1 MICNNKA
8 RMIGKLKGIVD
19 SIYEEYLIL
28 DINGVGYRVFCS
40 NKILSSIEV
49 GSSLSLII
57 QTIVKED
64 AIMLFGFLND
74 YEKTWFETLC
84 KVNGIG
90 NKMALKIMG
99 TLTIDE
105 ILIAIESQ
113 DSKIFCRA
121 PGVGQ
126 KIASRIITEL
136 KDIRKTLGI
145 FDNIEINIDT
155 NNNNINNLD
164 SDTRLKDALSALENL
179 GYQKNV
185 AYNIIVSILKEREDI
200 VIESL
205 ITEALKRINNF

>member
-1 MICNNKA
+1 
-8 RMIGKLKGIVD
+8 MIGKLKGIVD
-19 SIYEEYLIL
+19 SIYDEYLIL
-28 DINGVGYRVFCS
+28 DVNGVGYRIFCS
-40 NKILSSIEV
+40 SKILSNIEV
-49 GSSLSLII
+49 GSALSLTI
-57 QTIVKED
+57 QTIVRED

-99 TLTIDE
+99 ALTIDE
-105 ILIAIESQ
+105 ILMAIDSQ
-113 DSKIFCRA
+113 DSKMFCRA

-136 KDIRKTLGI
+136 KDIRKTLG
-145 FDNIEINIDT
+145 NLESIEININAIST
-155 NNNNINNLD
+155 NTSSLEN
-164 SDTRLKDALSALENL
+164 DTRLKDALSALENL

-185 AYNIIVSILKEREDI
+185 AYNIIVNILKEREDI

>member
-1 MICNNKA
+1 
-8 RMIGKLKGIVD
+8 MIGKLKGIVD

-40 NKILSSIEV
+40 SKILSNIEV
-49 GSSLSLII
+49 GSALSLTI
-57 QTIVKED
+57 QTIVRED

-99 TLTIDE
+99 ALTIDE
-105 ILIAIESQ
+105 ILMAIDSQ
-113 DSKIFCRA
+113 DSKMFCRA

-136 KDIRKTLGI
+136 KDIRKTLG
-145 FDNIEINIDT
+145 NLESIEININAVST
-155 NNNNINNLD
+155 NTSSLEN
-164 SDTRLKDALSALENL
+164 DTRLKDALSALENL

-185 AYNIIVSILKEREDI
+185 AYNIIVNILKEREDI

>member
-1 MICNNKA
+1 
-8 RMIGKLKGIVD
+8 MIGKLKGIVD

-74 YEKTWFETLC
+74 YEKAWFETLC

-155 NNNNINNLD
+155 NNNISNNLD
-164 SDTRLKDALSALENL
+164 NDTRLKDALSALENL

>member
-28 DINGVGYRVFCS
+28 DVNGVGYRVFCS
-40 NKILSSIEV
+40 SKILSSIEI
-49 GSSLSLII
+49 GSSLSLTI
-57 QTIVKED
+57 QTIVRED

-74 YEKTWFETLC
+74 YEKAWFETLC

-99 TLTIDE
+99 ALTIDE
-105 ILIAIESQ
+105 ILIAIDSQ
-113 DSKIFCRA
+113 DSKMFCRA

-136 KDIRKTLGI
+136 KDIRKTLGV

-155 NNNNINNLD
+155 NNNISNNLD
-164 SDTRLKDALSALENL
+164 NDTRLKDALSALENL

-185 AYNIIVSILKEREDI
+185 AYNIIASILKEREDI

>member
-1 MICNNKA
+1 
-8 RMIGKLKGIVD
+8 MIGKLKGIVD
-19 SIYEEYLIL
+19 SIYDEYLIL
-28 DINGVGYRVFCS
+28 DVNGVGYRIFCS
-40 NKILSSIEV
+40 SKILSNIEV
-49 GSSLSLII
+49 GSALSLTI
-57 QTIVKED
+57 QTIVRED
-64 AIMLFGFLND
+64 AIILFGFLND

-99 TLTIDE
+99 ALTIDE
-105 ILIAIESQ
+105 ILMAIDSQ
-113 DSKIFCRA
+113 DSKMFCRA

-136 KDIRKTLGI
+136 KDIRKTLG
-145 FDNIEINIDT
+145 NLESIEININAVST
-155 NNNNINNLD
+155 NTSSLEN
-164 SDTRLKDALSALENL
+164 DTRLKDALSALENL

-185 AYNIIVSILKEREDI
+185 AYNIIVNILKEREDI

>member
-40 NKILSSIEV
+40 NKILSSIEI
-49 GSSLSLII
+49 GSSLSLTI

-74 YEKTWFETLC
+74 YEKAWFETLC

-105 ILIAIESQ
+105 ILIAIDSQ

-136 KDIRKTLGI
+136 KDIRKTLGV

-155 NNNNINNLD
+155 NNNISNNLD
-164 SDTRLKDALSALENL
+164 NDTRLKDALSALENL

>member
-40 NKILSSIEV
+40 NKILSSIEI
-49 GSSLSLII
+49 GSSLSLTI

-74 YEKTWFETLC
+74 YEKAWFETLC

-105 ILIAIESQ
+105 ILIAIDSQ

-136 KDIRKTLGI
+136 KDIRKTLGV

-155 NNNNINNLD
+155 NNNISNNLD
-164 SDTRLKDALSALENL
+164 NDTRLKDALSALENL

-185 AYNIIVSILKEREDI
+185 AYNIIASILKEREDI

>member
-1 MICNNKA
+1 
-8 RMIGKLKGIVD
+8 MIGKLKGIVD

-40 NKILSSIEV
+40 NKILSSIEI
-49 GSSLSLII
+49 GSSLSLTI

-74 YEKTWFETLC
+74 YEKAWFETLC

-105 ILIAIESQ
+105 ILIAIDSQ

-136 KDIRKTLGI
+136 KDIRKTLGV

-155 NNNNINNLD
+155 NNNISNNLD
-164 SDTRLKDALSALENL
+164 NDTRLKDALSALENL

-185 AYNIIVSILKEREDI
+185 AYNIIASILKEREDI

>member
-40 NKILSSIEV
+40 NKILSSIEI
-49 GSSLSLII
+49 GSSLSLMI
-57 QTIVKED
+57 QTIVRED

-74 YEKTWFETLC
+74 YEKAWFETLC

-113 DSKIFCRA
+113 DSKMFCRA

-136 KDIRKTLGI
+136 KDIRKTLGV

-155 NNNNINNLD
+155 NNNISNNLD
-164 SDTRLKDALSALENL
+164 NDTRLKDALSALENL

>member
-1 MICNNKA
+1 
-8 RMIGKLKGIVD
+8 MIGKLKGIVD
-19 SIYEEYLIL
+19 SIYDEYLIL
-28 DINGVGYRVFCS
+28 DVNGVGYRVFCS
-40 NKILSSIEV
+40 SKILSNIEV
-49 GSSLSLII
+49 GSALSLTI
-57 QTIVKED
+57 QTIVRED

-99 TLTIDE
+99 ALTIDE
-105 ILIAIESQ
+105 ILMAIDSQ
-113 DSKIFCRA
+113 DSKMFCRA

-136 KDIRKTLGI
+136 KDIRKTLG
-145 FDNIEINIDT
+145 NLESIEININAVST
-155 NNNNINNLD
+155 NTSSLEN
-164 SDTRLKDALSALENL
+164 DTRLKDALSALENL

-185 AYNIIVSILKEREDI
+185 AYNIIVNILKEREDI

>member
-1 MICNNKA
+1 
-8 RMIGKLKGIVD
+8 MIGKLKGIVD

-40 NKILSSIEV
+40 NKILSSIEI

-74 YEKTWFETLC
+74 YEKAWFETLC

-105 ILIAIESQ
+105 ILIAIDSQ

-136 KDIRKTLGI
+136 KDIRKTLGV

-155 NNNNINNLD
+155 NNNISNNLD
-164 SDTRLKDALSALENL
+164 NDTRLKDALSALENL

>member
-1 MICNNKA
+1 
-8 RMIGKLKGIVD
+8 MIGKLKGIVD
-19 SIYEEYLIL
+19 SIYDEYLIL
-28 DINGVGYRVFCS
+28 DVNGVGYRVFCS
-40 NKILSSIEV
+40 SKILSNIEI
-49 GSSLSLII
+49 GSALSLTI
-57 QTIVKED
+57 QTIVRED

-99 TLTIDE
+99 ALTIDE
-105 ILIAIESQ
+105 ILMAIDSQ
-113 DSKIFCRA
+113 DSKMFCRA

-136 KDIRKTLGI
+136 KDIRKTLG
-145 FDNIEINIDT
+145 NLESIEININAVST
-155 NNNNINNLD
+155 NTSSLEN
-164 SDTRLKDALSALENL
+164 DTRLKDALSALENL

>member
-1 MICNNKA
+1 
-8 RMIGKLKGIVD
+8 MIGKLKGIVD
-19 SIYEEYLIL
+19 SIYDEYLIL
-28 DINGVGYRVFCS
+28 DVNGVGYRIFCS
-40 NKILSSIEV
+40 SKILSNIEV
-49 GSSLSLII
+49 GSALSLTI
-57 QTIVKED
+57 QTIVRED

-99 TLTIDE
+99 VLTIDE
-105 ILIAIESQ
+105 ILMAIDSQ
-113 DSKIFCRA
+113 DSKMFCRA

-136 KDIRKTLGI
+136 KDIRKTLG
-145 FDNIEINIDT
+145 NLESIEININAVAT
-155 NNNNINNLD
+155 NTSSLEN
-164 SDTRLKDALSALENL
+164 DTRLKDALSALENL

-185 AYNIIVSILKEREDI
+185 AYNIIVNILKEREDI

>member
-1 MICNNKA
+1 
-8 RMIGKLKGIVD
+8 MIGKLKGIVD

-28 DINGVGYRVFCS
+28 DVNGVGYRVFCS
-40 NKILSSIEV
+40 SKILSNIEI
-49 GSSLSLII
+49 GSALSLTI
-57 QTIVKED
+57 QTIVRED

-74 YEKTWFETLC
+74 YEKTWFEMLC

-99 TLTIDE
+99 ALTIDE
-105 ILIAIESQ
+105 ILMAIDSQ
-113 DSKIFCRA
+113 DSKMFCRA

-136 KDIRKTLGI
+136 KDIRKTLG
-145 FDNIEINIDT
+145 NLESIEININAVAT
-155 NNNNINNLD
+155 NTSSLEN
-164 SDTRLKDALSALENL
+164 DTRLKDALSALENL

-185 AYNIIVSILKEREDI
+185 AYNIIVNILKEREDI

>member
-1 MICNNKA
+1 
-8 RMIGKLKGIVD
+8 MIGKLKGIVE
-19 SIYEEYLIL
+19 SIYDEYLIL
-28 DINGVGYRVFCS
+28 DVNGVGYRIFCS
-40 NKILSSIEV
+40 SKILSNIEV
-49 GSSLSLII
+49 GSALSLTI
-57 QTIVKED
+57 QTIVRED

-99 TLTIDE
+99 ALTIDE
-105 ILIAIESQ
+105 ILMAIDSQ
-113 DSKIFCRA
+113 DSKMFCRA

-136 KDIRKTLGI
+136 KDIRKTLG
-145 FDNIEINIDT
+145 NLESIEININAVST
-155 NNNNINNLD
+155 NTSSLEN
-164 SDTRLKDALSALENL
+164 DTRLKDALSALENL

-185 AYNIIVSILKEREDI
+185 AYNIIVNILKEREDI

>member
-1 MICNNKA
+1 
-8 RMIGKLKGIVD
+8 MIGKLKGIVD
-19 SIYEEYLIL
+19 SIYDEYLIL
-28 DINGVGYRVFCS
+28 DVNGVGYRVFCS
-40 NKILSSIEV
+40 SKILSNIEI
-49 GSSLSLII
+49 GSALSLTI
-57 QTIVKED
+57 QTIVRED

-99 TLTIDE
+99 ALTIDE
-105 ILIAIESQ
+105 ILMAIDSQ
-113 DSKIFCRA
+113 DSKMFCRA

-136 KDIRKTLGI
+136 KDIRKTLGS
-145 FDNIEINIDT
+145 FESINI
-155 NNNNINNLD
+155 NINNINTNN
-164 SDTRLKDALSALENL
+164 SNIENDTRLKDALSALENL

-185 AYNIIVSILKEREDI
+185 AYNIIVNILKEREDI

>member
-28 DINGVGYRVFCS
+28 DVNGVGYRVFCS
-40 NKILSSIEV
+40 NKILSSIEI

-74 YEKTWFETLC
+74 YEKAWFETLC

-105 ILIAIESQ
+105 ILIAIDSQ

-155 NNNNINNLD
+155 NNNISNNLD
-164 SDTRLKDALSALENL
+164 NDTRLKDALSALENL

>member
-1 MICNNKA
+1 
-8 RMIGKLKGIVD
+8 MIGKLKGIVD
-19 SIYEEYLIL
+19 SIYDEYLIL
-28 DINGVGYRVFCS
+28 DVNGVGYRVFCS
-40 NKILSSIEV
+40 SKILSNIEV
-49 GSSLSLII
+49 GSALSLTI
-57 QTIVKED
+57 QTIVRED

-99 TLTIDE
+99 ALTIDE
-105 ILIAIESQ
+105 ILIAVDSQ
-113 DSKIFCRA
+113 DSKMFCRA

-136 KDIRKTLGI
+136 KDVRKTLG
-145 FDNIEINIDT
+145 NLESIEININAVSANT
-155 NNNNINNLD
+155 SSLEN
-164 SDTRLKDALSALENL
+164 DTRLKDALSALENL

-185 AYNIIVSILKEREDI
+185 AYNIIVNILKEREDI

>member
-1 MICNNKA
+1 
-8 RMIGKLKGIVD
+8 MIGKLKGIVD

-40 NKILSSIEV
+40 NKILSSIEI
-49 GSSLSLII
+49 GSSLSLMI
-57 QTIVKED
+57 QTIVRED

-74 YEKTWFETLC
+74 YEKAWFETLC

-113 DSKIFCRA
+113 DSKMFCRA

-136 KDIRKTLGI
+136 KDIRKTLGV

-155 NNNNINNLD
+155 NNNISNNLD
-164 SDTRLKDALSALENL
+164 NDTRLKDALSALENL

>member
-1 MICNNKA
+1 
-8 RMIGKLKGIVD
+8 MIGKLKGIVD

-40 NKILSSIEV
+40 SKILSNIEV
-49 GSSLSLII
+49 GSALSLTI
-57 QTIVKED
+57 QTIVRED

-74 YEKTWFETLC
+74 YEKTWFEMLC

-99 TLTIDE
+99 ALTIDE
-105 ILIAIESQ
+105 ILMAIDSQ
-113 DSKIFCRA
+113 DSKMFCRA

-136 KDIRKTLGI
+136 KDIRKTLG
-145 FDNIEINIDT
+145 NLESIEININAVST
-155 NNNNINNLD
+155 NTSSLEN
-164 SDTRLKDALSALENL
+164 DTRLKDALSALENL

-185 AYNIIVSILKEREDI
+185 AYNIIVNILKEREDI

>member
-1 MICNNKA
+1 
-8 RMIGKLKGIVD
+8 MIGKLKGIVD

-28 DINGVGYRVFCS
+28 DVNGVGYRVFCS
-40 NKILSSIEV
+40 SKILSNIEV
-49 GSSLSLII
+49 GSALSLTI
-57 QTIVKED
+57 QTIVRED

-99 TLTIDE
+99 AFTIDE
-105 ILIAIESQ
+105 ILMAIDSQ
-113 DSKIFCRA
+113 DSKMFCRA

-136 KDIRKTLGI
+136 KDIRKTLG
-145 FDNIEINIDT
+145 NLESIEININAVAT
-155 NNNNINNLD
+155 NTSSLEN
-164 SDTRLKDALSALENL
+164 DTRLKDALSALENL

-185 AYNIIVSILKEREDI
+185 AYNIIVNILKEREDI